1 MRRLCGQVGETMELF
16 QSIVKN
22 GYMSQAPIDK
32 LFESGRAAFKFDGA
46 WEVNTVYTSYPNLNL
61 GVAPYIV
68 SDDWD
73 GGRYAPT
80 GSWAFAASTG
90 AEDIQAAT
98 ELVKYMSGVES
109 GIQMWE
115 QTKSFPSTYQ
125 AFEQIDVFQ
134 TDENYRALYE
144 QLSQYGHPRPKT
156 PVYPQVSTS
165 FQQALE
171 SIALSSKDAQ
181 TELDKAVERID
192 AKLERYTRAS

>member
-1 MRRLCGQVGETMELF
+1 MELF

-134 TDENYRALYE
+134 TEENYHALDE
-144 QLSQYGHPRPKT
+144 QLNQ
-156 PVYPQVSTS
+156 
-165 FQQALE
+165 
-171 SIALSSKDAQ
+171 
-181 TELDKAVERID
+181 
-192 AKLERYTRAS
+192 